1 MSGEAEA
8 FRKKAVNA
16 KTENDRRYFEQK
28 AADIEDR
35 SAATS
40 DAVRVERVLEET
52 EAIFDELE
60 QQLQRMKPS
69 NVFNNTLVYVLRF
82 HVADAFVLNKLAV
95 ETVLQF

>member
-1 MSGEAEA
+1 MSGEAVA

-16 KTENDRRYFEQK
+16 KTEEDRRYFEQK

-40 DAVRVERVLEET
+40 DAARVERVLEET

-60 QQLQRMKPS
+60 QQLQRMKQS
-69 NVFNNTLVYVLRF
+69 KVFDNTAVHVLRF
-82 HVADAFVLNKLAV
+82 HVADTFVLNKLAI